1 MTLAKLVKTKANRV
15 LGIDAS
21 TNSIAFCL
29 MENDIPLKWG
39 KVELSGSDIYDKIYD
54 AKIKMHSMLD
64 QLKSDYIAVD
74 GAILVRSPDAV
85 IKLSYVYGVV
95 IAELMSTG
103 ASVITIS
110 PSSWQAY
117 IGNKNPTK
125 EEKAAIRVK
134 NPGYAESW
142 YKNQL
147 RNMRKQRTADYFNKK
162 YNISLEDF
170 DVADSFGIAHY
181 ANKVLLNDEII
192 SKPDLAIQKVC
203 STKENGN

>member
-1 MTLAKLVKTKANRV
+1 MKLASLIKTKANRV

-29 MENDIPLKWG
+29 MEDDVPLKWG
-39 KVELSGSDIYDKIYD
+39 KINLSGEDIYEKIHD
-54 AKIKMHSMLD
+54 AKNKMSVMLD
-64 QLKSDYIAVD
+64 ELKSDYIVVE

-103 ASVITIS
+103 AKVITIS
-110 PSSWQAY
+110 PSAWQAY

-125 EEKAAIRVK
+125 DEKSAIRLA

-147 RNMRKQRTADYFNKK
+147 RNMRKQRTVDYFNKK
-162 YNISLEDF
+162 YNLQLTDF

-181 ANKVLLNDEII
+181 SNQVL
-192 SKPDLAIQKVC
+192 
-203 STKENGN
+203 TKR

>member
-1 MTLAKLVKTKANRV
+1 MKLSDLIKLKANRV

-29 MENDIPLKWG
+29 MEDNRPLKWG
-39 KVELSGSDIYDKIYD
+39 KVDLVGSDIYEKIYN
-54 AKIKMHSMLD
+54 AKIKMNVMLD
-64 QLKSDYIAVD
+64 ELKSDYIAVE

-103 ASVITIS
+103 SRVITIS

-125 EEKAAIRVK
+125 EEKTEIRLK
-134 NPGYAESW
+134 NPGYADSW
-142 YKNQL
+142 YKTQL
-147 RNMRKQRTADYFNKK
+147 RNMRKQRTVDYFNNK
-162 YNISLEDF
+162 YKLSLDDF

-181 ANKVLLNDEII
+181 ANKVLTER
-192 SKPDLAIQKVC
+192 
-203 STKENGN
+203 

>member
-1 MTLAKLVKTKANRV
+1 MKLAELVKTKANRV

-29 MENDIPLKWG
+29 MENDKPLKWG
-39 KVELSGSDIYDKIYD
+39 KIEFAGSDIYEKIYD
-54 AKIKMHSMLD
+54 AKVKVSAMLD
-64 QLKSDYIAVD
+64 QLKSDYIVVEGAVFVKS
-74 GAILVRSPDAV
+74 ADAV

-125 EEKAAIRVK
+125 DEKQAIRVK

-142 YKNQL
+142 YKSQL
-147 RNMRKQRTADYFNKK
+147 RNMRKQRTVDYFNNK
-162 YNISLEDF
+162 YGLRKISC
-170 DVADSFGIAHY
+170 V
-181 ANKVLLNDEII
+181 
-192 SKPDLAIQKVC
+192 
-203 STKENGN
+203 T

>member
-1 MTLAKLVKTKANRV
+1 MKLASLVKTKAHRV

-29 MENDIPLKWG
+29 MEDDIPLKWG
-39 KVELSGSDIYDKIYD
+39 KINLVGEDIYEKIYD
-54 AKIKMHSMLD
+54 AKNKMSVMLD
-64 QLKSDYIAVD
+64 ELKSDYIVVE

-103 ASVITIS
+103 AKVITIS
-110 PSSWQAY
+110 PSAWQAY

-125 EEKAAIRVK
+125 EEKSAVRLA

-147 RNMRKQRTADYFNKK
+147 RNMRKQRTVDYFNKK
-162 YNISLEDF
+162 YNLKITDF

-181 ANKVLLNDEII
+181 SNQVL
-192 SKPDLAIQKVC
+192 
-203 STKENGN
+203 TKR

>member
-1 MTLAKLVKTKANRV
+1 MKLAELVKTKAHRV

-39 KVELSGSDIYDKIYD
+39 KVELSGSDIYEKIHD
-54 AKIKMHSMLD
+54 AKIKMHAMLEE
-64 QLKSDYIAVD
+64 LKSDYIVVEGAV
-74 GAILVRSPDAV
+74 LVRSPDAV

-103 ASVITIS
+103 AKVITIS
-110 PSSWQAY
+110 PSSWQAF

-125 EEKAAIRVK
+125 DEKSEIRLK

-147 RNMRKQRTADYFNKK
+147 RNMRKQRTVDYFNSK
-162 YNISLEDF
+162 YNLEINDF

-181 ANKVLLNDEII
+181 ANNVL
-192 SKPDLAIQKVC
+192 
-203 STKENGN
+203 TKR

>member
-1 MTLAKLVKTKANRV
+1 MKLTDLIKTKANRV

-21 TNSIAFCL
+21 TNSVAFCL
-29 MENDIPLKWG
+29 MEDDKPIKWG
-39 KVELSGSDIYDKIYD
+39 KIELTGANIYEKIYD
-54 AKIKMHSMLD
+54 AKVKTSVMLD
-64 QLKSDYIAVD
+64 ELKSDYIAVE

-125 EEKAAIRVK
+125 DEKAAIRVK
-134 NPGYAESW
+134 SPGYADSW
-142 YKNQL
+142 YKTQL
-147 RNMRKQRTADYFNKK
+147 RNMRKQRTVDYFNKK
-162 YNISLEDF
+162 YSLEITDF

-181 ANKVLLNDEII
+181 ANKVLTER
-192 SKPDLAIQKVC
+192 
-203 STKENGN
+203 

>member
-1 MTLAKLVKTKANRV
+1 MTLANLVKTKANRV

-29 MENDIPLKWG
+29 MEDDKPLKWG
-39 KVELSGSDIYDKIYD
+39 KIELNGLDIYEKIHD
-54 AKIKMHSMLD
+54 AKNKMHSMLEE
-64 QLKSDYIAVD
+64 LKSDYIVVEGAVFVKS
-74 GAILVRSPDAV
+74 ADAV

-103 ASVITIS
+103 AKVITIA

-125 EEKAAIRVK
+125 DEKQAIRLQ
-134 NPGYAESW
+134 NPGYADSW
-142 YKNQL
+142 YQNKL
-147 RNMRKQRTADYFNKK
+147 RNMRKQRTADYFNRK
-162 YNISLEDF
+162 YNLNVVDF

-181 ANKVLLNDEII
+181 ANKVLTER
-192 SKPDLAIQKVC
+192 
-203 STKENGN
+203 

>member
-1 MTLAKLVKTKANRV
+1 MKLADLVKTKAHRV

-39 KVELSGSDIYDKIYD
+39 KINLEGSDIYEKIYD
-54 AKIKMHSMLD
+54 AKVKMSMMLEE
-64 QLKSDYIAVD
+64 LKSDYIVVE

-103 ASVITIS
+103 AKVITIG
-110 PSSWQAY
+110 PTSWQSY

-125 EEKAAIRVK
+125 DEKLAVRYQY
-134 NPGYAESW
+134 PDRSDSW
-142 YKNQL
+142 YKNQI
-147 RNMRKQRTADYFNKK
+147 RNMRKQRTVDYFNKK
-162 YNISLEDF
+162 YDLNLDDF
-170 DVADSFGIAHY
+170 DVADAFGIAHY
-181 ANKVLLNDEII
+181 SNQVL
-192 SKPDLAIQKVC
+192 
-203 STKENGN
+203 TKR

>member
-1 MTLAKLVKTKANRV
+1 MTLASLIKTKANRV

-21 TNSIAFCL
+21 TTSIAFCL
-29 MENDIPLKWG
+29 MENDTPIKWG
-39 KVELSGSDIYDKIYD
+39 KINLVGNDIYEKIHD
-54 AKIKMHSMLD
+54 AKNKMHTMLGE
-64 QLKSDYIAVD
+64 LKSDYIAVE

-125 EEKAAIRVK
+125 EEKAAIRLK
-134 NPGYAESW
+134 SPGYADSW

-162 YNISLEDF
+162 YGLDVVDF

-181 ANKVLLNDEII
+181 ANKVLTER
-192 SKPDLAIQKVC
+192 
-203 STKENGN
+203 

>member
-1 MTLAKLVKTKANRV
+1 MKLASLVKTKAHRV

-29 MENDIPLKWG
+29 MENDQPLKWG
-39 KVELSGSDIYDKIYD
+39 KVNLVGSDIYEKIYD
-54 AKIKMHSMLD
+54 AKRKMNVMLKE
-64 QLKSDYIAVD
+64 LKSDYIVVE

-103 ASVITIS
+103 AKVITIA
-110 PSSWQAY
+110 PSSWQAH

-125 EEKAAIRVK
+125 AEKEAIRVK
-134 NPGYAESW
+134 NPGYADSW

-147 RNMRKQRTADYFNKK
+147 RNMRKQRTVDYFNKM
-162 YNISLEDF
+162 YDLNLNDF
-170 DVADSFGIAHY
+170 DVADAFGIAHY
-181 ANKVLLNDEII
+181 SNEVL
-192 SKPDLAIQKVC
+192 
-203 STKENGN
+203 TKR

>member
-1 MTLAKLVKTKANRV
+1 M

-21 TNSIAFCL
+21 TSSVAFCL
-29 MENDIPLKWG
+29 MENDKPLKWG
-39 KVELSGSDIYDKIYD
+39 KINLVGADIYEKIYN
-54 AKIKMHSMLD
+54 AKVNTHAMID
-64 QLKSDYIAVD
+64 ELKSDYIAVE

-95 IAELMSTG
+95 IAELMASG
-103 ASVITIS
+103 SSVITIS

-125 EEKAAIRVK
+125 DEKQAIRIK

-147 RNMRKQRTADYFNKK
+147 RNMRKQRTVDYFNKR
-162 YNISLEDF
+162 YGLSLTDF
-170 DVADSFGIAHY
+170 DVADAFGIAHY
-181 ANKVLLNDEII
+181 ANKVLTER
-192 SKPDLAIQKVC
+192 
-203 STKENGN
+203 

>member
-1 MTLAKLVKTKANRV
+1 MKLAGLVKTRAYRV

-39 KVELSGSDIYDKIYD
+39 KIDLVGMDIYEKIYD
-54 AKIKMHSMLD
+54 AKKKMSIMLD
-64 QLKSDYIAVD
+64 QLKSDYIVVE

-110 PSSWQAY
+110 PTSWQAY

-125 EEKAAIRVK
+125 EEKAAIRLK
-134 NPGYAESW
+134 SPGYADSW
-142 YKNQL
+142 YKNQI
-147 RNMRKQRTADYFNKK
+147 RNMRKQRTVDYFNNK
-162 YNISLEDF
+162 YSLSLNDF

-181 ANKVLLNDEII
+181 ANKVLTER
-192 SKPDLAIQKVC
+192 
-203 STKENGN
+203 

>member
-1 MTLAKLVKTKANRV
+1 MTLANLVKTKANRV

-29 MENDIPLKWG
+29 MENDTPLKWG
-39 KVELSGSDIYDKIYD
+39 KVELAGNDIYEKIHD
-54 AKIKMHSMLD
+54 AKKKMHAMLD
-64 QLKSDYIAVD
+64 ELKSDYIVVE

-103 ASVITIS
+103 AKVITIS
-110 PSSWQAY
+110 PTAWQAY

-125 EEKAAIRVK
+125 DEKAAIRVK
-134 NPGYAESW
+134 HPGYADSW
-142 YKNQL
+142 YKNQI
-147 RNMRKQRTADYFNKK
+147 RNMRKQRTVDYFNKK
-162 YNISLEDF
+162 YNLTLTDF

-181 ANKVLLNDEII
+181 SNTVLTER
-192 SKPDLAIQKVC
+192 
-203 STKENGN
+203 

>member
-1 MTLAKLVKTKANRV
+1 MNLASLVKSKANRV

-21 TNSIAFCL
+21 TTSIAFCL
-29 MENDIPLKWG
+29 MENSVPIKWG
-39 KVELSGSDIYDKIYD
+39 KINLAGQDIYEKIYN
-54 AKIKMHSMLD
+54 AKVRMNLMLKE
-64 QLKSDYIAVD
+64 LKSDYIAVE

-103 ASVITIS
+103 AKVITIS
-110 PSSWQAY
+110 PSSWQAF

-125 EEKAAIRVK
+125 DEKSIIRLE
-134 NPGYAESW
+134 NPGYADSW

-147 RNMRKQRTADYFNKK
+147 RNMRKQRTVDYFNKK
-162 YNISLEDF
+162 YNLNVIDF

-181 ANKVLLNDEII
+181 ANKVLTER
-192 SKPDLAIQKVC
+192 Q
-203 STKENGN
+203 T

>member
-1 MTLAKLVKTKANRV
+1 MTLASLVKTKASRV

-29 MENDIPLKWG
+29 MENDVPLKWG
-39 KVELSGSDIYDKIYD
+39 KINLSGDDIYEKIYD
-54 AKIKMHSMLD
+54 AKVKMNVMLD
-64 QLKSDYIAVD
+64 ELQADYIAVE
-74 GAILVRSPDAV
+74 GAVLVRSADAV

-103 ASVITIS
+103 AKVITIA
-110 PSSWQAY
+110 PTSWQAY
-117 IGNKNPTK
+117 IGNNNPTK
-125 EEKAAIRVK
+125 SEKAAIRLA
-134 NPGYAESW
+134 NPGYADSW

-162 YNISLEDF
+162 YNLSVSDF

-181 ANKVLLNDEII
+181 ANKEL
-192 SKPDLAIQKVC
+192 
-203 STKENGN
+203 TKR

>member
-1 MTLAKLVKTKANRV
+1 MTLASLKKTQANRV

-29 MENDIPLKWG
+29 MENDVPLKWG
-39 KVELSGSDIYDKIYD
+39 KINIIGNDIYEKIYD
-54 AKIKMHSMLD
+54 AKVKMSVMLD
-64 QLKSDYIAVD
+64 ELKSDYIVVE

-110 PSSWQAY
+110 PTSWQAY

-125 EEKAAIRVK
+125 EEKAAIRLK
-134 NPGYAESW
+134 NPGYADSW
-142 YKNQL
+142 YKTQI
-147 RNMRKQRTADYFNKK
+147 RNMRKQRTVDYFNKK
-162 YNISLEDF
+162 YNLSLDYF

-181 ANKVLLNDEII
+181 ANKVLTER
-192 SKPDLAIQKVC
+192 
-203 STKENGN
+203 

>member
-1 MTLAKLVKTKANRV
+1 MTLASLKKTQANRV

-29 MENDIPLKWG
+29 MENDVPLKWG
-39 KVELSGSDIYDKIYD
+39 KINLAGNDIYEKIYD
-54 AKIKMHSMLD
+54 AKIKMSVMLNE
-64 QLKSDYIAVD
+64 LKSDYIVVE

-103 ASVITIS
+103 AKVITIS
-110 PSSWQAY
+110 PTAWQAY

-125 EEKAAIRVK
+125 DEKSAVRIK
-134 NPGYAESW
+134 NPGYADSW
-142 YKNQL
+142 YKTQL
-147 RNMRKQRTADYFNKK
+147 RNMRKQRTVDYFNSK
-162 YNISLEDF
+162 YSLSLEDF

-181 ANKVLLNDEII
+181 ANKVLTER
-192 SKPDLAIQKVC
+192 
-203 STKENGN
+203 

>member
-1 MTLAKLVKTKANRV
+1 MTLANLVKTKANRV

-29 MENDIPLKWG
+29 MENDTPLKWG
-39 KVELSGSDIYDKIYD
+39 KVELSGNDIYEKIHD
-54 AKIKMHSMLD
+54 AKKKMHAMLD
-64 QLKSDYIAVD
+64 ELKSDYIVVE

-103 ASVITIS
+103 AKVITIS
-110 PSSWQAY
+110 PTAWQAH

-125 EEKAAIRVK
+125 AEKEAIRVK
-134 NPGYAESW
+134 NPGYADSW
-142 YKNQL
+142 YKNQI
-147 RNMRKQRTADYFNKK
+147 RNMRKQRTVDYFNKK
-162 YNISLEDF
+162 YNLTLTDF

-181 ANKVLLNDEII
+181 SNTVLTER
-192 SKPDLAIQKVC
+192 
-203 STKENGN
+203 